1 VGSNP
6 AGRATIALTWSE
18 SMTRYSLLAAAT
30 ALALMAGAVSAQQYP
45 NKNISMLVPYA
56 AGGPTDTVARVTAQ
70 AMGKPLGQTII
81 VENRPSAGG
90 ILAPEQVKN
99 AKPDGYTILI
109 HHIGMATTPALYRN
123 LRFKPLEDFEP
134 IGLIND
140 VPMTIIAKPKF
151 PANDFKEF
159 LAYIKNTKDKVSY
172 ANAGIGAASHLCGML
187 FMSAIETDLLTVPY
201 KGTAPAMNDLLG
213 GQVDFM
219 CDQTT
224 NTTSQIKSGKVK
236 AYAVTSA
243 KRVPS
248 LPDIPTLQELGLKGF
263 EVGIWH
269 GLYAPKGTPKPMI
282 DKLVSSLQEALKDET
297 VQKRF
302 ADLGATTMPVSQA
315 TPAAL
320 QKHLKAEIDKWG
332 PLIKKAGVYA
342 D

>member
-1 VGSNP
+1 MKRISV
-6 AGRATIALTWSE
+6 
-18 SMTRYSLLAAAT
+18 LASTLVFAAST
-30 ALALMAGAVSAQQYP
+30 ALAQQYP
-45 NKNISMLVPYA
+45 NKSISMIVPYA

-70 AMGKPLGQTII
+70 AMGKTLGQTII

-90 ILAPEQVKN
+90 ILGPEQVKN

-123 LRFKPLEDFEP
+123 LRFKPMEDFEP

-140 VPMTIIAKPKF
+140 VPMTVIARGNF
-151 PANDFKEF
+151 PAKDFKEF
-159 LAYIKNTKDKVSY
+159 LAYIKANKEKVTY

-187 FMSAIETDLLTVPY
+187 FMSAIETDILTVPY

-248 LPDIPTLQELGLKGF
+248 LPDIPTLQELGVNV

-269 GLYAPKGTPKPMI
+269 GLYAPKGTPKPVI
-282 DKLVSSLQEALKDET
+282 DKLVSALQDALKDET

-315 TPAAL
+315 NPEAL
-320 QKHLKAEIDKWG
+320 RKHLKAEIDKWG

>member
-1 VGSNP
+1 MKILSLVS
-6 AGRATIALTWSE
+6 AFVALAT
-18 SMTRYSLLAAAT
+18 AAAG
-30 ALALMAGAVSAQQYP
+30 ALAQQYP
-45 NKNISMLVPYA
+45 TRNITMLVPYA
-56 AGGPTDTVARVTAQ
+56 AGGPTDTVARVVAQ
-70 AMGKPLGQTII
+70 SMSKPLGQTVI

-109 HHIGMATTPALYRN
+109 HHIGMATTPALYRQ
-123 LRFKPLEDFEP
+123 LRFNPLSDFDY

-140 VPMTIIAKPKF
+140 VPMTLIARGNF
-151 PANDFKEF
+151 PAKDFNEF
-159 LAYIKNTKDKVSY
+159 LDYIKKNKDKVSY
-172 ANAGIGAASHLCGML
+172 AHAGIGAASHLCGML
-187 FMSAIETDLLTVPY
+187 FQSAIQTDFLTVPY

-224 NTTSQIKSGKVK
+224 NTTSQIKGGKVK
-236 AYAVTSA
+236 PFGVTSA

-248 LPDIPTLQELGLKGF
+248 LQDIPTLQEQGLRGF

-269 GLYAPKGTPKPMI
+269 GLYGPKGLPKPVS
-282 DKLVSSLQEALKDET
+282 DKLVAALQETLKDGA

-302 ADLGATTMPVSQA
+302 AELGATTYPPEKA

-320 QKHLKAEIDKWG
+320 QQHLKAEIDKWT

>member
-1 VGSNP
+1 MLKHAFALAV
-6 AGRATIALTWSE
+6 AAALT
-18 SMTRYSLLAAAT
+18 
-30 ALALMAGAVSAQQYP
+30 AGAASAQQYP
-45 NKNISMLVPYA
+45 NRNLSMIVPYA

-70 AMGKPLGQTII
+70 AMGKPLGQTVI

-90 ILAPEQVKN
+90 ILGPEAVKN

-109 HHIGMATTPALYRN
+109 HHIGMATTPALYRQ
-123 LRFKPLEDFEP
+123 LRFNPLADFEY

-140 VPMTIIAKPKF
+140 VPMTLIARQNF
-151 PANDFKEF
+151 PAKDFKEF
-159 LAYIKNTKDKVSY
+159 LAYIKANKDKVTY

-187 FMSAIETDLLTVPY
+187 FMSAIQTDVLTVPY

-213 GQVDFM
+213 GTVDFM

-224 NTTSQIKSGKVK
+224 NTTNQIKAGKVK
-236 AYAVTSA
+236 VYAVTSK

-248 LPDIPTLQELGLKGF
+248 LPDVPTLDELGLKGF

-269 GLYAPKGTPKPMI
+269 ALYAPKGTPKDAI
-282 DKLVSSLQEALKDET
+282 DKLVVALQAAVKDAD
-297 VQKRF
+297 VNKRF
-302 ADLGATTMPVSQA
+302 ADLGATAYPADRA

-320 QKHLKAEIDKWG
+320 QAHLKAEIDKWA
-332 PLIKKAGVYA
+332 PIIKKAGVYA